1 MNPESSMP
9 LTLEEHRE
17 LGHELRAMNSRLREL
32 GALIVRVYGGQNPAA
47 SDFTGLTQALE
58 RLRGEL
64 QAQAAQD
71 LPGYP
76 MNGVYF

>member
-1 MNPESSMP
+1 MTPESSLP

-17 LGHELRAMNSRLREL
+17 LGRELRAMNSRLQEL
-32 GALIVRVYGGQNPAA
+32 GALMVRVYGPQNPAA
-47 SDFTGLTQALE
+47 SGFTGLTQALE

-64 QAQAAQD
+64 GAQAAQD

-76 MNGVYF
+76 MNGIYF